1 MNKTLF
7 IAINIIGFLIF
18 NLFQKNDLDIKH
30 DAPASLK
37 PGEEKI
43 VTFDIDKSDVTGFA
57 KFQIILDEGLSAEMI
72 QTDGASFTFNNQ
84 TVKFI
89 WMALPA
95 SPKLQ
100 LKIRLLADKN
110 AKGNLEMKPR
120 FSYIYQNERKN
131 YDVPNHIIAVGDVS
145 EIASTTPVTPAK
157 SVVDKTIVTAF
168 ANRKVV
174 PAGVNQ
180 WQVTIDIDKAGMQG
194 FAKVEET
201 VPMGY
206 TVIDLKSSTA
216 VFQVDDRHIKYIWY
230 DIPDNDVVTVSYKM
244 LPVISAGNEKPE
256 VTGNFSYLQGDE
268 TVVIPIL
275 DDGESP
281 LVMEK
286 DTMAAEVAGLLNKQ
300 EETAKPVTIAET
312 ESSTSAKESVV
323 EVMKPVVVKPET
335 PVVEKTPPTEVA
347 QTKVAE
353 VPAKTPAKETVPAK
367 PARTKDNDV
376 ATTKKSVSDGNIV
389 DVPQPET
396 GIFYRVQIAAG
407 KNNLN
412 GDVFAKLY
420 NFGEGFKLETGGGL
434 LKYTTGY
441 HQVYKAARDD
451 RERITHKYNKFKGP
465 FVAAY
470 NDGERITVQEALMV
484 TSQKWYQ

>member
-1 MNKTLF
+1 MTKTLF

-37 PGEEKI
+37 PGEEKV

-57 KFQIILDEGLSAEMI
+57 KFQITLDEGLTAEMV
-72 QTDGASFTFNNQ
+72 QASGASFTFNNQ

-89 WMALPA
+89 WMAVPA
-95 SPKLQ
+95 SSKIQVKLR
-100 LKIRLLADKN
+100 LKADEN
-110 AKGNLEMKPR
+110 AVGNLEMKPR
-120 FSYIYQNERKN
+120 FSFIYENERKN
-131 YDVPNHIIAVGDVS
+131 YDVPTHVIAVGDVAAFA
-145 EIASTTPVTPAK
+145 ENAPTLPAK
-157 SVVDKTIVTAF
+157 SSTENTNVNAAAHRTVTP
-168 ANRKVV
+168 V
-174 PAGVNQ
+174 GVNQ
-180 WQVTIDIDKAGMQG
+180 WQVTIEIDKAGMQG

-201 VPMGY
+201 VPLGY
-206 TVIDLKSSTA
+206 TVIDFKSSDA
-216 VFQVDDRHIKYIWY
+216 VFQVDDRNIKYIWY
-230 DIPDNDVVTVSYKM
+230 DIPESDVVTVSYKM
-244 LPVISAGNEKPE
+244 LPVISSGNEKPE
-256 VTGNFSYLQGDE
+256 ITGNFSFLKDDE
-268 TVVIPIL
+268 NVVIPIL
-275 DDGESP
+275 DHSEVP
-281 LVMEK
+281 LAMEK
-286 DTMAAEVAGLLNKQ
+286 DTLAAEVAGLVEKL
-300 EETAKPVTIAET
+300 EESKKSELPVTT
-312 ESSTSAKESVV
+312 ESKLATAQTE
-323 EVMKPVVVKPET
+323 KPNVKTPDT
-335 PVVEKTPPTEVA
+335 PVVPKSPPAEVA
-347 QTKVAE
+347 QNKVA
-353 VPAKTPAKETVPAK
+353 VPPVKTPTKPTDAPKPVETA
-367 PARTKDNDV
+367 TNDV
-376 ATTKKSVSDGNIV
+376 TASKKSMSDGNIV

-420 NFGEGFKLETGGGL
+420 NFGEGFKLETGSGL

-451 RERITHKYNKFKGP
+451 RERITRKYDKFKGP

>member
-1 MNKTLF
+1 MTKTLF

-37 PGEEKI
+37 PGEEKV

-57 KFQIILDEGLSAEMI
+57 KFQITLDEGLTAEMV
-72 QTDGASFTFNNQ
+72 QASGASFTFNNQ

-89 WMALPA
+89 WMAVPA
-95 SPKLQ
+95 SSKIQ
-100 LKIRLLADKN
+100 VKFRLKANEN
-110 AKGNLEMKPR
+110 AVGNLEMKPR

-131 YDVPNHIIAVGDVS
+131 YDVPTHIIAVGDAAAFA
-145 EIASTTPVTPAK
+145 ENASTSPAK
-157 SVVDKTIVTAF
+157 SSTENTDVNPA
-168 ANRKVV
+168 ANRTVTPV
-174 PAGVNQ
+174 GVNQ
-180 WQVTIDIDKAGMQG
+180 WQVTIEIDKAGMQG

-201 VPMGY
+201 VPLGY
-206 TVIDLKSSTA
+206 TVIDFKSSDA

-230 DIPDNDVVTVSYKM
+230 DIPESDVVTVSYKM
-244 LPVISAGNEKPE
+244 LPVISSGNEKPE
-256 VTGNFSYLQGDE
+256 ITGNFSFLKDDE
-268 TVVIPIL
+268 NVVIPIL
-275 DDGESP
+275 DRSEAP
-281 LVMEK
+281 LAMGK
-286 DTMAAEVAGLLNKQ
+286 DTLAAEVAGLVEKP
-300 EETAKPVTIAET
+300 EESKKSELPVTT
-312 ESSTSAKESVV
+312 ESKLATAQTE
-323 EVMKPVVVKPET
+323 KPNVKTPDT
-335 PVVEKTPPTEVA
+335 PVVPKAPPAEVA
-347 QTKVAE
+347 QNKVA
-353 VPAKTPAKETVPAK
+353 VPPVKIPTKTTDPVKPTETI
-367 PARTKDNDV
+367 TNDV
-376 ATTKKSVSDGNIV
+376 TASKKSMSDGNIV

-412 GDVFAKLY
+412 GEVFTKMY

-451 RERITHKYNKFKGP
+451 RERITRKYDKFKGP

-484 TSQKWYQ
+484 TSQKWFQ